1 MLRNNQPYLN
11 LKLLR
16 SDKCRK
22 QTIRI
27 FSLVAY
33 YPSWDE
39 EDHWCLPQSFLTKT
53 VTIFLGALVCSSPW
67 TFWGPLPLALVW
79 IENRF
84 HPNLDRARKMFS
96 PIDTITAQQIC
107 LLWFLSAR
115 NSGSPMPNELI
126 GQQIILLL
134 AWQLLQTMPASF
146 VTQGLGNKW
155 RNHLRLTRSMN
166 VIIKLTKQF
175 PWNWTH
181 IPLKTLICKI
191 CGKCSFT
198 ALKT

>member
-1 MLRNNQPYLN
+1 MLEDHQAEVNPKLPGPTSAGLLWLVVIGWMACTSRLLMLRNNQPYLN

-107 LLWFLSAR
+107 LL
-115 NSGSPMPNELI
+115 
-126 GQQIILLL
+126 
-134 AWQLLQTMPASF
+134 
-146 VTQGLGNKW
+146 
-155 RNHLRLTRSMN
+155 
-166 VIIKLTKQF
+166 
-175 PWNWTH
+175 
-181 IPLKTLICKI
+181 
-191 CGKCSFT
+191 
-198 ALKT
+198 